1 MYEGANV
8 PDGFFDSMTS
18 IKACNID
25 YLKNDPDIAVHISN
39 HELILKLF
47 QNKQTIPPILTSSSN
62 DILKRIKKKVSDF
75 YSVTALHYLNTGPE
89 DFCTSI
95 F

>member
-25 YLKNDPDIAVHISN
+25 NLKNDPDIAVHE
-39 HELILKLF
+39 HILKLF
-47 QNKQTIPPILTSSSN
+47 QNKQTIPPILTSS
-62 DILKRIKKKVSDF
+62 
-75 YSVTALHYLNTGPE
+75 
-89 DFCTSI
+89 
-95 F
+95 